1 MLEHAEL
8 CHSGLGRLGRRLRGG
23 LIESHADPIFSA
35 PSTGRRLNSSS
46 GGAALFGTPSLWS
59 SRSVDSERWSG
70 AMPELTRRRSTD
82 AREECWHTYYGDVHA
97 GTIAI
102 RSGNPHDEDPWEWH
116 CGFYPGSHPGEHQS
130 GTAATFDQAR
140 SDFEAAWEV
149 FLANRTQ
156 ADFRAWRDQR
166 DWTARKYEMWTT
178 GEKLP
183 SQKPSSMMRCP
194 CGEMFDSH
202 RLENTLIH
210 VPHIPSRAQI
220 P

>member
-1 MLEHAEL
+1 
-8 CHSGLGRLGRRLRGG
+8 
-23 LIESHADPIFSA
+23 
-35 PSTGRRLNSSS
+35 
-46 GGAALFGTPSLWS
+46 
-59 SRSVDSERWSG
+59 
-70 AMPELTRRRSTD
+70 MPELTRRRWTD
-82 AREECWHTYYGDVHA
+82 APEERWHIHYGDVHA
-97 GTIAI
+97 GTVAI
-102 RSGNPHDEDPWEWH
+102 RRGIPHDEDPWGWS

-210 VPHIPSRAQI
+210 VPHITAEHKSREVRRAQTVQ
-220 P
+220 